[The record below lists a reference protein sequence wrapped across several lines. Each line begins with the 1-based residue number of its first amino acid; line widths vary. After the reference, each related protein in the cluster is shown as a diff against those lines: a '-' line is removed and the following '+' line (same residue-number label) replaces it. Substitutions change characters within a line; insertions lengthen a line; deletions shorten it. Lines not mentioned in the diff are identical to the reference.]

1 MSRRLN
7 LLFVL
12 IGLAA
17 IWQGLYAYAGD
28 EALRGPIETIADTAR
43 LLGTTLFWTN
53 FQETM
58 RAFAMALGIAIFGG
72 VTLGIWLGFH
82 RTSGELFTP
91 MLIGFASIPKVV
103 LYPLVLLAFGVVVT
117 AVGWF
122 ACPPA
127 GVGTFEPS
135 DYLQKWFV
143 VSALGASIVGA
154 TGFVRAPAI
163 DSLPF
168 FNPDVE
174 QTALPPVIAD
184 WRARVARCDAL
195 IVSSPE
201 YAQAQLSET
210 LRVMGRRIVGDA
222 CITLPL
228 RGRTTTAAE
237 ISKDPEMA
245 ARVRQMFTA
254 LSVTGAY

>member
-1 MSRRLN
+1 MTLLTMSGS
-7 LLFVL
+7 V
-12 IGLAA
+12 
-17 IWQGLYAYAGD
+17 
-28 EALRGPIETIADTAR
+28 R
-43 LLGTTLFWTN
+43 LLSSTT
-53 FQETM
+53 
-58 RAFAMALGIAIFGG
+58 RALDAIALLAPTGIA
-72 VTLGIWLGFH
+72 V
-82 RTSGELFTP
+82 
-91 MLIGFASIPKVV
+91 
-103 LYPLVLLAFGVVVT
+103 
-117 AVGWF
+117 
-122 ACPPA
+122 
-127 GVGTFEPS
+127 
-135 DYLQKWFV
+135 
-143 VSALGASIVGA
+143 
-154 TGFVRAPAI
+154 VRAPAI

-210 LRVMGRRIVGDA
+210 LRVMGGRIVGDA